1 MTSNQLEGYARLY
14 APLVNLF
21 PYANGDPT
29 YAPCSVD
36 WYLSQVKLYLSGG
49 TAIQPPIS
57 EDQLP
62 KVPPESG
69 EPLPYLLIPDPDGNA
84 DSPIRNGSLAGAV
97 AYAHVMQTPSQS
109 GSNATYDLQYWFF
122 YAVRGMPTLRLQ
134 GPPNPLGEG
143 PLFDVHG
150 DLMVPPSTEQEPKY
164 QGVGEHQ
171 GDWKTLTVRISPT
184 GRIVGVFYGQHGS
197 GIWCLPGQFSTTSTG
212 APIVYSARNTHSCFP
227 FPGQFDQVETLYNF
241 GAIAGSLL
249 EWTADGGDQWDCS
262 QNQNLAIIADDTV
275 KDFQGPA
282 WNEFV
287 GQFGPVYQQNNA
299 VGIAN
304 AVAQA
309 GLPNAWSNFLQE
321 YDSSLL
327 EFVGQIFPHGETG
340 ADTPK
345 QQKYWAAGPGE
356 LPQATVPGQTTP
368 WGPALAASA
377 NWLYAG
383 WTGTNHELNVWPTAD
398 GSFTGHSANPSETT
412 NNPLALTVFTP
423 PEQIDPQ
430 VYVAWTGTGSSG
442 PKLNIMPM
450 TDGTLHTGQKIP
462 LSWTSDYSPALAT
475 FNQPGQ
481 PNDYIYIAWT
491 DKVQGG
497 QLAVQWSPS
506 GNFNDGFSQLVG
518 GTSNTGPA
526 LISFNNALC
535 LVWVDANNASV
546 LTISSSSS
554 GTFAPGTFPNLALN
568 QQSSTTPAAAV
579 FEGSLY
585 LAWTEND
592 SVMLWSSAD
601 GTFSTGSPT
610 PFTSS
615 IEAPALAVFNNLLY
629 IAWIV
634 GNAIYMSSSDDG
646 VHFYPTPQPP
656 VAVKKVGASTTR

>member
-1 MTSNQLEGYARLY
+1 MDWNWFERAKIKY
-14 APLVNLF
+14 N
-21 PYANGDPT
+21 ANDGWHFAHWP
-29 YAPCSVD
+29 
-36 WYLSQVKLYLSGG
+36 
-49 TAIQPPIS
+49 
-57 EDQLP
+57 ED
-62 KVPPESG
+62 S
-69 EPLPYLLIPDPDGNA
+69 
-84 DSPIRNGSLAGAV
+84 
-97 AYAHVMQTPSQS
+97 
-109 GSNATYDLQYWFF
+109 
-122 YAVRGMPTLRLQ
+122 
-134 GPPNPLGEG
+134 
-143 PLFDVHG
+143 
-150 DLMVPPSTEQEPKY
+150 
-164 QGVGEHQ
+164 
-171 GDWKTLTVRISPT
+171 
-184 GRIVGVFYGQHGS
+184 
-197 GIWCLPGQFSTTSTG
+197 
-212 APIVYSARNTHSCFP
+212 
-227 FPGQFDQVETLYNF
+227 
-241 GAIAGSLL
+241 
-249 EWTADGGDQWDCS
+249 
-262 QNQNLAIIADDTV
+262 
-275 KDFQGPA
+275 
-282 WNEFV
+282 
-287 GQFGPVYQQNNA
+287 
-299 VGIAN
+299 
-304 AVAQA
+304 
-309 GLPNAWSNFLQE
+309 
-321 YDSSLL
+321 
-327 EFVGQIFPHGETG
+327 
-340 ADTPK
+340 
-345 QQKYWAAGPGE
+345 
-356 LPQATVPGQTTP
+356 
-368 WGPALAASA
+368 
-377 NWLYAG
+377 
-383 WTGTNHELNVWPTAD
+383 
-398 GSFTGHSANPSETT
+398 
-412 NNPLALTVFTP
+412 
-423 PEQIDPQ
+423 
-430 VYVAWTGTGSSG
+430 
-442 PKLNIMPM
+442 
-450 TDGTLHTGQKIP
+450 